1 MCSSFHSLKQAGH
14 SDAEIETAA
23 MEALYIKRQRVETL
37 HHEGLLEGILE
48 KKRRAR
54 LRKAAQ
60 KAAAASS
67 DGCEQTAVRA
77 PVSAAI
83 PQTILQVAAV

>member
-37 HHEGLLEGILE
+37 HDEGLLEGILE

-60 KAAAASS
+60 KAAAVH
-67 DGCEQTAVRA
+67 T

-83 PQTILQVAAV
+83 PRTILKVAAV